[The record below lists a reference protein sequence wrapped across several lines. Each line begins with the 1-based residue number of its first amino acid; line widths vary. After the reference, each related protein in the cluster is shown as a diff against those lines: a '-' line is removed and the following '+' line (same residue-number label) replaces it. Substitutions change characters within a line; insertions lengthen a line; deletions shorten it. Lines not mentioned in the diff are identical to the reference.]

1 MRPIT
6 YWLSIWIFG
15 IGAASIGAAS
25 IGAAPAPQSADE
37 LLSRLEARAAQLLDY
52 QVKAETSR
60 RGQTIHLKLYFKQ
73 PNLVRIDTSLGQV
86 AVQPDG
92 EIRGRL
98 GKGPLGKDSEKIDRN
113 DPRLRDAQ
121 GTPFYEMYFGATL
134 ARIRAQIK
142 AGASAT
148 AAMKPAAPTLEVRSG
163 ATVWTYVVDP
173 DTLFFREID
182 CIQNGRQ
189 VDAIRYS
196 SFQPN
201 LGLETRLFQF

>member
-15 IGAASIGAAS
+15 IGAAS

-182 CIQNGRQ
+182 CTQNGRQ

>member
-1 MRPIT
+1 MKPIT

-15 IGAASIGAAS
+15 MGAASVW
-25 IGAAPAPQSADE
+25 AAPPPQSADE
-37 LLSRLEARAAQLLDY
+37 LLSRLEARAAQLQDY
-52 QVKAETSR
+52 QVRGETTH
-60 RGQTIHLKLYFKQ
+60 RGQKVHLK
-73 PNLVRIDTSLGQV
+73 VDTSLGQV
-86 AVQPDG
+86 TVQPNG

-98 GKGPLGKDSEKIDRN
+98 GKGPLGKDSEKIDRD
-113 DPRLRDAQ
+113 DPRLRSAA

-148 AAMKPAAPTLEVRSG
+148 AAMKPDAPTLEVRSG

-182 CIQNGRQ
+182 CIKNGKQ
-189 VDAIRYS
+189 VDAIQYS

-201 LGLETRLFQF
+201 LGLETRFFQF

>member
-1 MRPIT
+1 MKPIT
-6 YWLSIWIFG
+6 YWLAIWIFG
-15 IGAASIGAAS
+15 IGAASVW
-25 IGAAPAPQSADE
+25 AAPAPQNADE
-37 LLSRLEARAAQLLDY
+37 LLSRLEVRAAQLRDY
-52 QVKAETSR
+52 QVRAETSR

-98 GKGPLGKDSEKIDRN
+98 GKGPLGKDSEKIDR
-113 DPRLRDAQ
+113 DDRRLRDAA

-148 AAMKPAAPTLEVRSG
+148 ATMKADAPTLEVRSG

-182 CIQNGRQ
+182 CFENGRQ
-189 VDAIRYS
+189 LDTIRYS
-196 SFQPN
+196 SFRPN
-201 LGLETRLFQF
+201 LGLETRFFQF